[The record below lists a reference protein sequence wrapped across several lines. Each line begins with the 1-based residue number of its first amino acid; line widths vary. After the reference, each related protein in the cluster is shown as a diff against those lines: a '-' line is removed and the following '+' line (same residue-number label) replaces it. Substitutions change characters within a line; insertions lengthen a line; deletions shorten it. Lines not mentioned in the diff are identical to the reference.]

1 MLIPE
6 LQRDKSVAEQIS
18 CVNNLKNIGLAV
30 RIFSSTVPQSI
41 LGPLPVVTADQR
53 SMSPIPP
60 LSGASSPPSR
70 TSSTAPSA
78 LTAPL
83 TANGRFVS
91 CALGL
96 SAPEEAP
103 QSVLGADCNLRLD
116 DAALTSAMLSF
127 PSDALVTFDQR
138 LHNEAGDLFFG
149 DGSVQQA
156 PSHDLSDVF
165 RDAHQATGTN
175 VLAFP

>member
-1 MLIPE
+1 
-6 LQRDKSVAEQIS
+6 
-18 CVNNLKNIGLAV
+18 
-30 RIFSSTVPQSI
+30 
-41 LGPLPVVTADQR
+41 
-53 SMSPIPP
+53 
-60 LSGASSPPSR
+60 
-70 TSSTAPSA
+70 

-103 QSVLGADCNLRLD
+103 RSVLGADCNLRLD